1 MDTHD
6 RIISHL
12 TANWQ
17 VFEATL
23 TDVTFEESTWRLDPE
38 HWSLI
43 EIVCH
48 LVDEETEDFRARVL
62 HTLETP
68 DQPMPQ
74 IHPQKWVAERQYQKQ
89 NFQAKLREFLEERA
103 KSIEW
108 LRSLEAPDW
117 TSTYRHPEV
126 GPLTAMH
133 FLGNWLA
140 HDYLHIRQINRIKY
154 LFLKAHAD
162 ESVNFDYAGNWK

>member
-1 MDTHD
+1 MDTHN

-23 TDVTFEESTWRLDPE
+23 TDVTFEESTWRPDPE

-48 LVDEETEDFRARVL
+48 LVDEETEDFRARVR

-68 DQPMPQ
+68 DQTMPQ

-89 NFQAKLREFLEERA
+89 NFQTKLREFLEERA
-103 KSIEW
+103 KSI
-108 LRSLEAPDW
+108 
-117 TSTYRHPEV
+117 
-126 GPLTAMH
+126 
-133 FLGNWLA
+133 
-140 HDYLHIRQINRIKY
+140 
-154 LFLKAHAD
+154 
-162 ESVNFDYAGNWK
+162 